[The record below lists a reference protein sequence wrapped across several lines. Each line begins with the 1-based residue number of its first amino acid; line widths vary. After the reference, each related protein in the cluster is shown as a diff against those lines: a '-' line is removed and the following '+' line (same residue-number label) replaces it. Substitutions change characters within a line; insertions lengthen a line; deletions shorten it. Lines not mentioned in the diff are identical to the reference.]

1 MKYIISLSAVTKHGI
16 LLVQVNLETDVKD
29 ITLIDLPEKF
39 KQLNNL
45 VKEFFKENDP
55 NSEDGDPEE
64 YLYALTI
71 TSHKGDINITDKI
84 YQWKGND
91 LPYDLQYNPIQ
102 KVNKYFLQTYTYL
115 PVWNLTE
122 EVFCIKV
129 PDRLNLKGTLIQYIS
144 SIQGLDYTAIPV
156 TNPNGG
162 DYNIITVIRV
172 Q

>member
-1 MKYIISLSAVTKHGI
+1 MKHIISLSITQHNI
-16 LLVQVNLETDVKD
+16 LLVQVSLEIDVKD
-29 ITLIDLPEKF
+29 ITSIDLPEEF
-39 KQLNNL
+39 KQLQDL
-45 VKEFFKENDP
+45 LIKEVLKDKKDFNPEA
-55 NSEDGDPEE
+55 EE
-64 YLYALTI
+64 YLYTLII
-71 TSHKGDINITDKI
+71 TSHKGDINIADKI
-84 YQWKGND
+84 YQWKGNN

-102 KVNKYFLQTYTYL
+102 KVNLYLLETYPYL

-122 EVFCIKV
+122 EVLCIKV